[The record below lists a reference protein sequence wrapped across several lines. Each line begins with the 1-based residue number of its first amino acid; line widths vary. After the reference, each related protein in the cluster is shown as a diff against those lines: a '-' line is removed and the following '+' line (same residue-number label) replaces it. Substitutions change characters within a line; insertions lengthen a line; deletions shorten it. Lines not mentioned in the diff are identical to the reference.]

1 MLKEIRIHGRGG
13 QGVVTAAELLAVAAF
28 EDGKYAQAFPSFG
41 SERMG
46 APVQSFVRIADRKVH
61 NRSQIYEP
69 DYLIIQDN
77 TLIGAID
84 VLSGLKPDGMV
95 LVDTEKKPEE
105 LALKTSAEVR
115 TIPATKIALEIIGRA
130 VQNTTLMGAFSGI
143 TGLISVEAIIKSV
156 KERFPGE
163 VGEKN
168 ARAIQKAYDLM
179 SVIDRSAS
187 GGKGGQRD

>member
-46 APVQSFVRIADRKVH
+46 APVQSFVRIADHRVWAR
-61 NRSQIYEP
+61 NQIYEP

-84 VLSGLKPDGMV
+84 VLKGLKSDGMV
-95 LVDTEKKPEE
+95 LVDSERSPEE
-105 LALKTSAEVR
+105 LGFKTTALIK

-130 VQNTTLMGAFSGI
+130 VQNTTLMGAFAGI
-143 TGLISVEAIIKSV
+143 TGLLSVEAIKRSV
-156 KERFPGE
+156 MERFPGE

-168 ARAIQKAYDLM
+168 AQAVQKAFDM
-179 SVIDRSAS
+179 M
-187 GGKGGQRD
+187 KGGR

>member
-1 MLKEIRIHGRGG
+1 MLREIRIHGRGG

-28 EDGKYAQAFPSFG
+28 ADGKYAQAFPFFG

-46 APVQSFVRIADRKVH
+46 APVQSFVRIADHKVTG
-61 NRSQIYEP
+61 RSQIYEP

-84 VLSGLKPDGMV
+84 VLKGLKSDGMV
-95 LVDTEKKPEE
+95 LVDTEKSPEE
-105 LALKTSAEVR
+105 LGLKTTAEVR
-115 TIPATKIALEIIGRA
+115 TIPASRIAMETIGRA

-168 ARAIQKAYDLM
+168 AHAIQKAYDLM
-179 SVIDRSAS
+179 K
-187 GGKGGQRD
+187 GGKRG

>member
-1 MLKEIRIHGRGG
+1 
-13 QGVVTAAELLAVAAF
+13 VVTAAELLAVAAF

-46 APVQSFVRIADRKVH
+46 APVQSFVRIADHKVTS
-61 NRSQIYEP
+61 RSQIYEP

-84 VLSGLKPDGMV
+84 VLAGLKPDGMV
-95 LVDTEKKPEE
+95 LVDTEKSPEE
-105 LALKTSAEVR
+105 LALKTAAEVR
-115 TIPATKIALEIIGRA
+115 TIPATRIALEIIGRA

-143 TGLISVEAIIKSV
+143 TGLISVEAIVKSV

-168 ARAIQKAYDLM
+168 ALAIQKAYEMM
-179 SVIDRSAS
+179 SAINRSAS
-187 GGKGGQRD
+187 GGKGGKGAQA

>member
-46 APVQSFVRIADRKVH
+46 APVQSFVRIADRKVS
-61 NRSQIYEP
+61 NRSQVYEP

-95 LVDTEKKPEE
+95 LVDTEKSPQE
-105 LALKTSAEVR
+105 LGLDTTAEVR

-168 ARAIQKAYDLM
+168 ARAIQKAYDM
-179 SVIDRSAS
+179 M
-187 GGKGGQRD
+187 KGGQRA